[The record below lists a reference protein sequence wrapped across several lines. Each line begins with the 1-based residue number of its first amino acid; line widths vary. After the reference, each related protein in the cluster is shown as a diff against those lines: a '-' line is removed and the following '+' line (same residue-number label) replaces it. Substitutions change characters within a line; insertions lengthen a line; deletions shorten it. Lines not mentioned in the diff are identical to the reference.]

1 MATPDI
7 VGFRCV
13 ENECCFENVYDD
25 ADACKNACVVY
36 DCVGGAGRAR
46 NTNPTK
52 ITEGMSIDN
61 FLAATGYPD
70 GKLVITIK
78 MKVPKKYYCEPPAE
92 YGWTA
97 AIVFPAWDSKGV
109 QAYAP
114 QIQFKLVAT
123 NNEGWKMQ
131 TRYDY
136 DPGDWVVDPPAA
148 APRSSPLEDVSP
160 GEIILCTLTY
170 WFDNDKSME
179 VAMRSSAQSTGLSI
193 EPPKISKDGSS
204 IGWTQWFLYQKQAEA
219 WTHQPF
225 EWSAYIGSN
234 SKPPPAI
241 AGGCTL
247 GLEPAAWQKV
257 PCEQAGCL
265 WTDAGGCTDPLP
277 PTCPF
282 PPAAFEATITQP
294 ESGPGVDFE
303 FFGDD
308 ELANKCV
315 VLTDNLPSPPMDCV
329 GGRGRLSTSDP
340 IRATAPQKIDQL
352 LAQAYIATKVEM
364 TFKVKVPNQYHCSPS
379 GEYSWN
385 AGIEF
390 FSQTDASRSVL
401 AQIKC
406 MLVASD
412 NKGWKMQSQYVSHAG
427 TEEEAVQTSEPLGV
441 SADEIVQ
448 CTITYWY
455 HYSFKS
461 KGVLEVVMATPSQHT
476 DLFLA
481 IAPETEDGQHL
492 DWTSWFIR
500 QKEQSTTFQWGAYIT
515 SDYTPSPP
523 PNPPCSKIP
532 AKQRC
537 EETGC
542 LWTDGSPRGKCTN
555 HPPPTC
561 PFPPGTFSKPSISQP
576 AAGPGIP
583 FEFNTPLPDILYGD
597 CIVFADLPNQE

>member
-1 MATPDI
+1 MPNPDT
-7 VGFRCV
+7 VGFKCIG
-13 ENECCFENVYDD
+13 NECASVNVHNSISTCNDT
-25 ADACKNACVVY
+25 CI
-36 DCVGGAGRAR
+36 DCVGGAGRA
-46 NTNPTK
+46 TK
-52 ITEGMSIDN
+52 AGDVYKRTEGFVANTILYASR
-61 FLAATGYPD
+61 YPD

-78 MKVPKKYYCEPPAE
+78 MVVPDEYHCKPAAE
-92 YGWTA
+92 YSWTA
-97 AIVFPAWDSKGV
+97 SINFFVPFFT
-109 QAYAP
+109 P
-114 QIQFKLVAT
+114 QIQFKLVAA

-131 TRYDY
+131 TTYAYDTGNY
-136 DPGDWVVDPPAA
+136 NIANPGSLHK
-148 APRSSPLEDVSP
+148 PRSSTLEDVSP
-160 GEIILCTLTY
+160 REIIQCTLTY
-170 WFDNDKSME
+170 WSKPDAPME
-179 VAMRSSAQSTGLSI
+179 VAMRSLSQSTGLSI
-193 EPPKISKDGSS
+193 KPPLSTLTHSS
-204 IGWTQWFLYQKQAEA
+204 ESLDWTQWFRYQNKQAPGS
-219 WTHQPF
+219 QPF
-225 EWSAYIGSN
+225 VWFAAIQSA

-241 AGGCTL
+241 AGGCTF
-247 GLEPAAWQKV
+247 GIEPAAWQKAA
-257 PCEQAGCL
+257 CEKVGCL
-265 WTDAGGCTDPLP
+265 WTDAGGCQDPA

-282 PPAAFEATITQP
+282 PPVTFEANMIGIGKL
-294 ESGPGVDFE
+294 ELFDV
-303 FFGDD
+303 GDRP
-308 ELANKCV
+308 LSSKCIV
-315 VLTDNLPSPPMDCV
+315 AADDLPSPPMDCV

-500 QKEQSTTFQWGAYIT
+500 QNEQSTTFQWGAYIT

-542 LWTDGSPRGKCTN
+542 LWTDGSPRGMCTN

-597 CIVFADLPNQE
+597 CIVFADLPDQA